1 MNYDETLQYLYNQ
14 LPVFQHIG
22 NAAYKPGFDHVIK
35 ILNILHN
42 PQTHFKTIHIAGT
55 NGKGSVSHF
64 LAAILQAA
72 GYKVGLYTSPH
83 LVDFGERIRINGE
96 KIDKQYV
103 VDFVKNYQDFIKEIQ
118 PSFFEVATSMAFD
131 YFSFCNIDVGVIE
144 VGLGGRLDSTNVIQP

>member
-22 NAAYKPGFDHVIK
+22 NTAYKPGFDNVIK

-83 LVDFGERIRINGE
+83 LVDFGERIRVDGE